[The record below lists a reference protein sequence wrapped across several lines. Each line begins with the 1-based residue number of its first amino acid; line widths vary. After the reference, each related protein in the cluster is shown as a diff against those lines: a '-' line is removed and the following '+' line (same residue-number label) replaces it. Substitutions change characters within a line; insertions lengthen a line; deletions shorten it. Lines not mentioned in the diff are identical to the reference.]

1 MEADCIL
8 LIVSALTQNQL
19 CNFYET
25 AISLGMDVLIE
36 VHDESELERA
46 LYLNSPLI
54 GINNRNLHTFE
65 VSVENTYRLLN
76 KIPSGTTVIT
86 ESGILNRTDVSNMR
100 GRQVD
105 GFLVGEAF
113 MRSKNPGLRLQE
125 MFT

>member
-1 MEADCIL
+1 M
-8 LIVSALTQNQL
+8 
-19 CNFYET
+19 
-25 AISLGMDVLIE
+25 
-36 VHDESELERA
+36 
-46 LYLNSPLI
+46 I

-76 KIPSGTTVIT
+76 KIPSGTIVIT

-100 GRQVD
+100 RRQVD

-113 MRSKNPGLRLQE
+113 MRSKNPGLRLKA

>member
-1 MEADCIL
+1 
-8 LIVSALTQNQL
+8 
-19 CNFYET
+19 
-25 AISLGMDVLIE
+25 

-65 VSVENTYRLLN
+65 VSLENTYQLLN

-86 ESGILNRTDVSNMR
+86 ESGILNRADVSNMR
-100 GRQVD
+100 GRQVN

-113 MRSKNPGLRLQE
+113 MRSKNPGLMLRE